1 MRKLYLLFALPV
13 AIFLFIAPAQADMR
27 DLKSGIGIRAGYSV
41 NPDQFVIGGQAIMG
55 ALKGR
60 VDFSPSLDYGTG
72 DNLSLIA
79 ANIDG
84 SLNLVSP
91 PGAKFLFYVGGGPTL
106 VFYDPDNGESDT
118 EIGLTLLGG
127 VKIAAGEKNFYNL
140 VARFGI
146 GDVPD
151 FKILFGYMFGFGKK
165 SGK

>member
-1 MRKLYLLFALPV
+1 MRKIYLLYALLAV
-13 AIFLFIAPAQADMR
+13 MSLFITPVQADMR
-27 DLKSGIGIRAGYSV
+27 DLKSGIGIRAGYGV
-41 NPDQFVIGGQAIMG
+41 NPDQFIIGGQAIMG

-72 DNLSLIA
+72 DNVSLIT
-79 ANIDG
+79 ANLDG

-106 VFYDPDNGESDT
+106 VFVDPDNGDSDT

-151 FKILFGYMFGFGKK
+151 FKILFGYMFGLGKK
-165 SGK
+165 SDK